1 VNHAPAHL
9 HWTFSIPILIPIGV
23 YAYIYLR
30 RFREVR
36 RSSGK
41 RGASARHLWA
51 FVGSIVVILV
61 ALISPLD
68 GLGEDYLFSA
78 HMVQHLL
85 LGDIGPL
92 LVVLGLAG
100 TWRRAH
106 PAAVLPLWAAVSIG
120 WHVPA
125 LYDAALA
132 HAWLHELQ
140 HLSFLAAGVLLW
152 SALLLPGPAWFS
164 AAWRLPYVLGMWAVS
179 LGLSQVFI
187 WSGHAYYHGYTLDDQ
202 RAGGGVMLVESSF
215 VMLGV
220 VVWLLLR
227 VFAESESH
235 QRVLEG

>member
-1 VNHAPAHL
+1 MVH
-9 HWTFSIPILIPIGV
+9 
-23 YAYIYLR
+23 
-30 RFREVR
+30 R
-36 RSSGK
+36 RSGYPGLASLVLGVGVVV
-41 RGASARHLWA
+41 GADLA
-51 FVGSIVVILV
+51 
-61 ALISPLD
+61 PLD
-68 GLGEDYLFSA
+68 GRFET

-92 LVVLGLAG
+92 LVVVGLAG
-100 TWRRAH
+100 TLRRAH